1 MILPFVIVTAS
12 WLKLARLTI
21 VLIIFSIS
29 IIIAIHVNL
38 VFSPRDKMSSASSQD
53 NGFTIRDPAFISSSV
68 GFQWKSA
75 ATWGGNRH

>member
-21 VLIIFSIS
+21 VLIIFSI
-29 IIIAIHVNL
+29 IAIHVKL
-38 VFSPRDKMSSASSQD
+38 VFSPCDKMSSASSQD
-53 NGFTIRDPAFISSSV
+53 NGFTIGDPAFISSSV

>member
-21 VLIIFSIS
+21 VLIIFSI
-29 IIIAIHVNL
+29 IAIHVKL
-38 VFSPRDKMSSASSQD
+38 VFSPCDKMFSSQD